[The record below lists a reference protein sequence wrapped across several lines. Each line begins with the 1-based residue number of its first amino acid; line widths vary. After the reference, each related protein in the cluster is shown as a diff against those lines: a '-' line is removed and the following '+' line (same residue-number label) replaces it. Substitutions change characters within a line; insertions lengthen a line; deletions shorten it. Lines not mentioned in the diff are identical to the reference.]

1 MHSLSLHT
9 DLYQLNM
16 AYAYFNDNTHEK
28 RAIFEAYFRKNPFNN
43 GYAIF
48 AGVERIVDYINK
60 FEFLDSD
67 IDYLRSLNI
76 YSEEF
81 LTYLKNMKF
90 TGTLRIAKEGEVVF
104 ANEALLVV
112 DAPLIQAQIIE
123 TALLNIVN
131 FQTLIATKASR
142 MRMVAKDKGLF
153 EFGARRAQE
162 LDAALWGARAAI
174 IGGFDGTSLV
184 LAGKKFGLNV
194 VGTHAHS
201 FVQVYHDE
209 KVAFEKYAATHK
221 HCTFLVDTYDTLKS
235 GVPNAIAV
243 AKTFDPEKNVFD
255 AIRIDSG
262 DLAYESKEARKL
274 LDEAGFKNTK
284 IIVSNDLD
292 EGTIAA
298 LSLEG
303 AKIDSYGI
311 GTKLITAFDQP
322 ALGAVYKVVSIEE
335 DGHMVDVIKLSDSS
349 EKITTPGIKEVYR
362 VINNKTC
369 RSEGDYITLASE
381 DIDTSKPIKMF
392 EEANPL
398 IYKMINDYTLKNI
411 HISLYENGELVYD
424 LPSIQEIKEYSHNA
438 LQLLWDEHKRYLNP
452 ARYYVDLSQ
461 ACFDNKQSLIKKYG
475 FMKEK

>member
-16 AYAYFNDNTHEK
+16 AYAYYKDNAHE
-28 RAIFEAYFRKNPFNN
+28 RRSVFEAYFRKNPFNN

-48 AGVERIVDYINK
+48 AGVERIVDYINR
-60 FEFLDSD
+60 FEFNESD
-67 IDYLRSLNI
+67 ITYLRSLDL
-76 YSEEF
+76 YSEDF
-81 LTYLKNMKF
+81 LTYLSNLKF
-90 TGTLRIAKEGEVVF
+90 TGTIRVAREGEVVF
-104 ANEALLVV
+104 ANEALLIV

-123 TALLNIVN
+123 TALLNIIN

-142 MRMVAKDKGLF
+142 IRIVAKDKGLF

-162 LDAALWGARAAI
+162 MDAALWGARAAI

-184 LAGKKFGLNV
+184 SAGKRFGLKV
-194 VGTHAHS
+194 VGTHSHS

-209 KVAFEKYAATHK
+209 QVAFRKYAQTHK
-221 HCTFLVDTYDTLKS
+221 NCTFLVDTYDTLKS

-243 AKTFDPEKNVFD
+243 AKEFKEGQNSFD

-262 DLAYESKEARKL
+262 DLAYESKEARRM
-274 LDEAGFKNTK
+274 LDEAGFKDTK

-292 EGTIAA
+292 EETIAS

-303 AKIDSYGI
+303 AKVDSYGI

-322 ALGAVYKVVSIEE
+322 ALGAVYKIVSIEE
-335 DGHMVDVIKLSDSS
+335 DGQMIDVIKLSNSI
-349 EKITTPGIKEVYR
+349 EKITTPGLKKVYR

-369 RSEGDYITLASE
+369 RSEGDYIALADE
-381 DIDTSKPIKMF
+381 VIDTSKPLKMF

-398 IYKMINDYTLKNI
+398 LYKMINDYTLREI
-411 HISLYENGELVYD
+411 HIPLYENGSLVYD
-424 LPSIQEIKEYSHNA
+424 LPNIEEIKAYSQHS
-438 LQLLWDEHKRYLNP
+438 LLLLWDEHKRYLNP